1 MNKYVNLNRAQ
12 MPRQTLASY
21 ERVCVRITN
30 KIYKNK
36 TENKICVRIT
46 HGLSV
51 LYQCY

>member
-1 MNKYVNLNRAQ
+1 

-21 ERVCVRITN
+21 ERAYAFEL
-30 KIYKNK
+30 KMKYKNK